1 MLAINKY
8 FENDSSRDPL
18 RRKKLSFLFC
28 SVLKKT
34 ITEPVNLWIGI
45 SNIILILLY
54 GTPSKK
60 RRNKNASNTWKI
72 KYRIPA
78 NTRSKIAMS
87 FKRKGRGNLRN
98 LSSRVRN
105 SVIHGGRERSL
116 SRDPTRLHGRTLFP
130 RRGRDVFRVG
140 LNQKEYLHR

>member
-1 MLAINKY
+1 MIYRAILC
-8 FENDSSRDPL
+8 EG
-18 RRKKLSFLFC
+18 KKLSFLFC
-28 SVLKKT
+28 SVLKKP

-60 RRNKNASNTWKI
+60 RRNKNASNTRSNVHGWKI
-72 KYRIPA
+72 KYQIPA

-98 LSSRVRN
+98 LSSQVRN

-130 RRGRDVFRVG
+130 RRGRDVFRAG